1 MANQRPDPDALLARV
16 QAAEARQARGKLKI
30 FFGMAP
36 GVGKTYA
43 MLEAGRKLAKEGA
56 DVVVGYVE
64 PHARPDTLA
73 LVLGLDVLPRREIE
87 YRGAKVQE
95 FDLEGALV
103 RHPRIILVD
112 ELAHSNAP
120 GLTHV
125 KRWQDVEDLLGAG
138 IDVFTTVNVQHLQSL
153 NDLVAQITGS
163 VQRETVP
170 DAVFDSADE
179 IELVDLAPD
188 DLIDRLREG
197 KVYLPQLA
205 ERAIQHFFRKGNLIA
220 LRELALRRTA
230 ERVGAQMEEFQASN
244 IVAGRPAVTERLL
257 VCVGASPHSA
267 RLVRATKRMATSLR
281 APWIVCHVETPVV
294 KQLPPEDRDRLAET
308 LQLAEEL
315 GAERVTLSGT
325 NMADEV
331 LHYAR
336 ERNVSKIVV
345 GKPQSPRWRE
355 WLRGSYIYE
364 LTRKCGDID
373 IYVITGDDAPLP
385 RRSKAPA
392 LPALLFG
399 RYALAL
405 LVLAAC
411 TAIAFLIQPQAQT
424 ATLVML
430 YLIGVVVSSIWLGQ
444 GPSIATSVLGVL
456 TFDYCFVPPYYSFAV
471 ADTEYLF
478 TCLVLLATG
487 LVISNLTARVRFQAI
502 SARQREQRMAA
513 LYALS
518 RDLVNATSMTD
529 LVAAT
534 QRHVPDAWGGDICL
548 GLPTDATRERSPLKL
563 HAPPEA
569 VRHFDDNNLAVAQW
583 AYEHNQI
590 AGFGTDTLPSAAAV
604 FVPLKTAQTC
614 LGVLGLRPTD
624 KTLPTHEQLRMLEAL
639 ASQVAL
645 AVERVRASEEARGWL
660 VQVESERLRNALL
673 SSVSHDLRTPLAV
686 ISGAADSL
694 LEVLSKNEQPAAGEK
709 EALAVRRELL
719 ETIVNEGTRLAW
731 LVDNLLSAT
740 RLESGA
746 AELHKEW
753 HVLEDV
759 VGSAI
764 QHAGKRLAEHSLSV
778 HLPADL
784 PLIELDSA
792 LIEQV
797 LTNLLDNAARYSPAG
812 APITITAR
820 AEADRTIVEV
830 SDHGVGLAA
839 GEAERVFDKFYR
851 GAHSRASARGAG
863 LGLFVCR
870 AIIEAHGG
878 HIWATNR
885 AGSGATFSF
894 DLPRSGQPP
903 SVPAEQEEARAAK

>member
-1 MANQRPDPDALLARV
+1 MANERPDPDALLARV
-16 QAAEARQARGKLKI
+16 QADEARQARGKLKI

-73 LVLGLDVLPRREIE
+73 LVLGLDVLPRREVE

-95 FDLEGALV
+95 FDLEAALA
-103 RHPRIILVD
+103 RRPRIILVD

-120 GLTHV
+120 GMTHV
-125 KRWQDVEDLLGAG
+125 KRWQDIEDLLAAG
-138 IDVFTTVNVQHLQSL
+138 IDVFTTINVQHLQSL
-153 NDLVAQITGS
+153 NDLVTQITGS

-170 DAVFDSADE
+170 DAIFDSADE

-197 KVYLPQLA
+197 KVYLPHLA

-230 ERVGAQMEEFQASN
+230 ERVGAQMEEFQAAN

-281 APWIVCHVETPVV
+281 APWIVVHVETPLA
-294 KQLPPEDRDRLAET
+294 KELTPEDRDRLAET
-308 LQLAEEL
+308 LGLAEEL
-315 GAERVTLSGT
+315 GAERVTLTGT

-345 GKPQSPRWRE
+345 GKPQQPRWRE

-373 IYVITGDDAPLP
+373 IYVITGDDSPPP
-385 RRSKAPA
+385 RRPKAAA
-392 LPALLFG
+392 LPVSFFG
-399 RYALAL
+399 RYAMSL
-405 LVLAAC
+405 LVVAVC
-411 TAIAFLIQPQAQT
+411 TAFAFLSQAHAQP
-424 ATLVML
+424 ATLVMF
-430 YLIGVVVSSIWLGQ
+430 YLIGVVISSIWLGQ
-444 GPSIATSVLGVL
+444 GPSIATSILGVL

-478 TCLVLLATG
+478 TCVVLLATG
-487 LVISNLTARVRFQAI
+487 LVISNLTARVRFQAA
-502 SARQREQRMAA
+502 SARQRELRMAA

-548 GLPTDATRERSPLKL
+548 GLPSDPARERSPLKL

-569 VRHFDDNNLAVAQW
+569 AKQFDDNNLAVAQW
-583 AYEHNQI
+583 AYEHSQI

-604 FVPLKTAQTC
+604 FVPLNTAQTC

-694 LEVLSKNEQPAAGEK
+694 LDVLSTSDGPSTNGRGDR
-709 EALAVRRELL
+709 AVRRELL

-731 LVDNLLSAT
+731 LVDNLLSAS
-740 RLESGA
+740 RLESGD

-753 HVLEDV
+753 HVVEDL

-764 QHAGKRLAEHSLSV
+764 QHAGKRLAQHSLSV

-784 PLIELDSA
+784 PLVQLDSA

-797 LTNLLDNAARYSPAG
+797 LTNLLDNAARYSAPG
-812 APITITAR
+812 AQITITAR
-820 AEADRTIVEV
+820 AEPDRVIVEV
-830 SDHGVGLAA
+830 ADRGVGLAP

-851 GAHSRASARGAG
+851 GVNARASARGAG
-863 LGLFVCR
+863 LGLFICR
-870 AIIEAHGG
+870 TIIEAHGG
-878 HIWATNR
+878 RIWATSR
-885 AGSGATFSF
+885 ANAGATFSF
-894 DLPRSGQPP
+894 SLPRAEQPP
-903 SVPAEQEEARAAK
+903 SVPSESDETRAGK